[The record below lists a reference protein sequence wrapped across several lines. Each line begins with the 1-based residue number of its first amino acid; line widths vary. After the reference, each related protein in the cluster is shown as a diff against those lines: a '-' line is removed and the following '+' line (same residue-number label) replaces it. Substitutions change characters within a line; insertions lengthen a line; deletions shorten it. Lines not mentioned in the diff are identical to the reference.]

1 MAKIVGFSFGCE
13 PSRFDNGVG
22 SGKMAWGSGDVI
34 DDVRTKGKLE
44 CSRVG
49 AETLKFAGRMGICV
63 GISGRME
70 FKMDEQL
77 EKSGR
82 RG

>member
-1 MAKIVGFSFGCE
+1 MGIREDCVVLRAKSRSTNGGRRETEMAKMVGFSFGCG

-22 SGKMAWGSGDVI
+22 SGKMVWGSGDVI

-49 AETLKFAGRMGICV
+49 AALKR
-63 GISGRME
+63 
-70 FKMDEQL
+70 
-77 EKSGR
+77 
-82 RG
+82 